1 MGGAVVSGGT
11 LVVVVSVGVLVVAV
25 VVAVVDDVVV
35 VADGRVVDDGVL
47 AGLLPLPVANSTR
60 PKMIVA
66 ISVTTATPHSARTHG
81 LRYQGEGSSAEPN
94 SSSALTP
101 KLESSLELRPASY
114 GAPLSPTGSDR
125 IG

>member
-25 VVAVVDDVVV
+25 VGDVV
-35 VADGRVVDDGVL
+35 VADGLVVGDGVV

-66 ISVTTATPHSARTHG
+66 IRVTTATPHSARTHG

-94 SSSALTP
+94 SSSVFTP
-101 KLESSLELRPASY
+101 KLESFLE
-114 GAPLSPTGSDR
+114 
-125 IG
+125 